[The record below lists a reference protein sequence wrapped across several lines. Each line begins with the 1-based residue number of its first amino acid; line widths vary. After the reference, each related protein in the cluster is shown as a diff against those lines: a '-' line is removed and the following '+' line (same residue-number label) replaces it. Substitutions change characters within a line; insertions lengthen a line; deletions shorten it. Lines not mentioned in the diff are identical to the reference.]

1 LSNLRNLVRNEN
13 MKIYRR
19 PRTWA
24 MVGLLVL
31 VLVAIAGL
39 MKWDDHTRETTDW
52 KQQIAVS
59 NEGIRQTLQ
68 DDSKGLVPEQK
79 ERLEKNIKLNE
90 YYIEHDRDPNELN
103 IWSMMSA
110 SSMVIILV
118 TLLTVIIAAD
128 MVAAEFSWGTIKL
141 LLVGPASRSK
151 ILISKYIA
159 TMGFAVFLLVVTLAV
174 SFGLGFVL
182 GGTTG
187 LSDPLVRVAADGS
200 VQESSMLLATLKD
213 YGLSSVQLIMYVTMA
228 FMISAVFRSSA
239 MAIALSLLCI
249 MMGNVLVNML
259 AQYSWIKY
267 ILFSNVNLGA
277 YFDGGV
283 PLRPE
288 MTLWF
293 SVGMLAAY
301 YLLFQ
306 VVTWLVFT
314 KRDVAG

>member
-1 LSNLRNLVRNEN
+1 
-13 MKIYRR
+13 MKIYKR

-24 MVGLLVL
+24 MVGLLIL
-31 VLVAIAGL
+31 VLVGIAGL
-39 MKWDDHTRETTDW
+39 MKWDAYNTEDVDW
-52 KQQIAVS
+52 KQQIAMS

-68 DDSKGLVPEQK
+68 DESKGLGEEQK
-79 ERLEKNIKLNE
+79 TRLENTIKLNE
-90 YYIEHDRDPNELN
+90 YYIEHDRDPNELT

-118 TLLTVIIAAD
+118 SLLTVIIAAD
-128 MVAAEFSWGTIKL
+128 MVAAEFSWGTVKL

-159 TMGFAVFLLVVTLAV
+159 TMGFAIFLLVVTLAV

-187 LSDPLVRVAADGS
+187 LSDPLVKVAANGGI
-200 VQESSMLLATLKD
+200 QESSMLLVTLKD
-213 YGLSSVQLIMYVTMA
+213 CALSCVQLVMYVTMA

-259 AQYSWIKY
+259 AKYSWVKY
-267 ILFSNVNLGA
+267 VLFSNVNLGA
-277 YFDGGV
+277 YFDGGT

-306 VVTWLVFT
+306 AVTWLVFT